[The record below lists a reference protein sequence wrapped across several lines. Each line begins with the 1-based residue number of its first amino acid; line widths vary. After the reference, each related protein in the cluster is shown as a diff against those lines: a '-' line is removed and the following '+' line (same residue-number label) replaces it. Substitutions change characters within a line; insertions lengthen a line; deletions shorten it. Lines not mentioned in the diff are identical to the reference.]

1 MKKNANNGEKMAEIE
16 ATNTYT
22 PSPICHC
29 SRVTHSYGDGLSRE
43 RRAYVRQMTCC

>member
-22 PSPICHC
+22 AFTDPLCLC
-29 SRVTHSYGDGLSRE
+29 KLEASRPF
-43 RRAYVRQMTCC
+43 

>member
-22 PSPICHC
+22 AFTDLQLFACDS
-29 SRVTHSYGDGLSRE
+29 
-43 RRAYVRQMTCC
+43 